1 MKTGRTLGMDQYKK
15 IQSAHN
21 NLRAKVPRR
30 PAHLYKSP
38 FEKVVD
44 KYVGEG
50 TAPTLVRVFMVL
62 VFLYC
67 ASLVVRAMIS
77 MRSRGKNKQ
86 GPLD

>member
-1 MKTGRTLGMDQYKK
+1 M
-15 IQSAHN
+15 
-21 NLRAKVPRR
+21 
-30 PAHLYKSP
+30 
-38 FEKVVD
+38 D